1 MKIEAQ
7 SKEKGRKWER
17 IIKKESYKIELN
29 TFLEWKNIQSII
41 QKLFKVKRK
50 IIYYFLLFFCFLKGR
65 IEGILHIG

>member
-29 TFLEWKNIQSII
+29 TFLEWKKHPINHPEAIQG
-41 QKLFKVKRK
+41 KKKN
-50 IIYYFLLFFCFLKGR
+50 YLLFFIIFLFFER
-65 IEGILHIG
+65 EN